1 MEAQLRLDEDGVF
14 RGNARGFEFHLI
26 LDEGSDAPWRLLM
39 TDPAERCFPVNG
51 FRDLDEA
58 LDEMASCCDTP
69 EGFSIALPCG
79 MKFSRPGRLPAEA
92 VMANLGYDLV
102 GAAIAFLPFKVSIGA
117 KAADARRAAAEILG
131 RHSRFLGRV
140 SLVDVEAAGSWWCAD
155 IRLPIG
161 RYIHTSAYD
170 AMLQRHLSDLREL
183 VHSEFEIEVIG
194 LASSGSAAVVPIER
208 RRVGGQVAV

>member
-14 RGNARGFEFHLI
+14 RGSARGFEFHLI
-26 LDEGSDAPWRLLM
+26 LNEGSDAPWRLLM
-39 TDPAERCFPVNG
+39 TDRADRCFPVNG

-58 LDEMASCCDTP
+58 LVEMASCCDTP
-69 EGFSIALPCG
+69 EAFSIALPCG

-102 GAAIAFLPFKVSIGA
+102 GTAIAFLPFKVSIGA
-117 KAADARRAAAEILG
+117 KAVDARRAAAEMLG
-131 RHSRFLGRV
+131 QHSRFLGRV
-140 SLVDVEAAGSWWCAD
+140 SLVDVEATGSWWCAD

-161 RYIHTSAYD
+161 RYIHTSAYE
-170 AMLQRHLSDLREL
+170 AMLQRHLGNLRDR

-194 LASSGSAAVVPIER
+194 LASSGSAAVVPISR
-208 RRVGGQVAV
+208 HRMTGQVAL